1 MNITIKADAATL
13 KKATDIY
20 TSHLDPVKP
29 VEEGLFSFTL
39 QPYPLSL
46 LQKSEENGGN
56 SLGLKPSDGPL
67 VSILLL
73 SYWKNKTDDDTVIK
87 FKKTVLEQI
96 KAVASENGTLI
107 PYVYMNYAFN
117 HQDPIASYGV
127 ANKTKLQEVSK
138 EYDPEGIFQTSVPG
152 GFKLFT

>member
-1 MNITIKADAATL
+1 
-13 KKATDIY
+13 
-20 TSHLDPVKP
+20 
-29 VEEGLFSFTL
+29 LFYFTL

-56 SLGLKPSDGPL
+56 SLGLKTSDGPL

-73 SYWKNKTDDDTVIK
+73 SYWKHKTDDDAVIS
-87 FKKTVLEQI
+87 FKKAAFEKI
-96 KAVASENGTLI
+96 KKVAKENGTLI
-107 PYVYMNYAFN
+107 PYVYMTYAFT
-117 HQDPIASYGV
+117 HQDPITSYGV
-127 ANKTKLQEVSK
+127 SNKNKMQEVSK